1 MAQHFANDVDRY
13 RVAEEEYRLLRR
25 TRVEREISPHAVQP
39 LDFFN
44 VEPAQFADET
54 FDVSL
59 ADSSDARRL
68 VYIYFLHR
76 DKLIV
81 TGGKLD

>member
-44 VEPAQFADET
+44 VEPAQLADKT
-54 FDVSL
+54 VDVSL

-68 VYIYFLHR
+68 VYIYLQHR
-76 DKLIV
+76 RKFIAIAAKYD
-81 TGGKLD
+81 